1 MADLQFMWSA
11 IYRVFCCCIEMLS
24 IFAGMKRL
32 SFVAL
37 CAFLL
42 SVTAEAQ
49 VRKYSNEFLS
59 IGVDARAL
67 GMSNAVVASVQD
79 VTAGYW
85 NPAGLVHLRE
95 RWEIGLMH
103 AEYFAGIANYDYLA
117 GATPIDD
124 QSTFGAS
131 LIRFG
136 VDDILDTSE
145 LIDQD
150 GNIDY
155 DRINLFSAADYAL
168 LLSYARNTNIE
179 GLSVGGNVKLIYR
192 GIGDFADAFGFGFD
206 LGTQYHTNAWSFAA
220 TLRDAT
226 TTFNA
231 WRFNTD
237 KLEEVFIA
245 TGNEIPTDALELT
258 APRLTLAAGRA
269 FVLGD
274 NFSLYSE
281 IDLVT
286 TFDGRRPTLISSDFA
301 SIDPSLGLE
310 FGYRDFLFLR
320 MGVGNVQ
327 EAIDFD
333 DTSYLTFQPN
343 LGIGFRYQNISLDYA
358 LTDIGDQSVAV
369 YSNVFSLK
377 LNFARKQS

>member
-1 MADLQFMWSA
+1 MKKIARIVLAFTL
-11 IYRVFCCCIEMLS
+11 MLMLPD
-24 IFAGMKRL
+24 AAK
-32 SFVAL
+32 
-37 CAFLL
+37 
-42 SVTAEAQ
+42 AQ

-67 GMSNAVVASVQD
+67 GMSNSVIASVQD

-85 NPAGLVHLRE
+85 NPAGLAHLRE
-95 RWEIGLMH
+95 RWEVGLMH

-117 GATPIDD
+117 GAIPMDER
-124 QSTFGAS
+124 STFGAS

-136 VDDILDTSE
+136 VDDILNTSE
-145 LIDQD
+145 LIDQG

-155 DRINLFSAADYAL
+155 DRISLFSAADYAL
-168 LLSYARNTNIE
+168 LLSYARQTKVK
-179 GLSVGGNVKLIYR
+179 GLSIGGNVKLIYR
-192 GIGDFADAFGFGFD
+192 GIGDFADAYGFGLDF
-206 LGTQYHTNAWSFAA
+206 GTQYHSNGWSLAA
-220 TLRDAT
+220 SLRDAT

-231 WRFNTD
+231 WQFNTE
-237 KLEEVFIA
+237 KLEEVFLA
-245 TGNEIPTDALELT
+245 TGNEIPTDALEQT
-258 APRLTLAAGRA
+258 APRFTLAAGRT

-286 TFDGRRPTLISSDFA
+286 TFDGRRATVISSDFA

-310 FGYRDFLFLR
+310 FSYREFLFLR

-327 EAIDFD
+327 SEIDFD
-333 DTSYLTFQPN
+333 DSKYWTFQPN

-358 LTDIGDQSVAV
+358 LTDIGDQSIAI

-377 LNFARKQS
+377 LNFAGKRS

>member
-1 MADLQFMWSA
+1 MIQKPIRFGKFNAA
-11 IYRVFCCCIEMLS
+11 
-24 IFAGMKRL
+24 
-32 SFVAL
+32 FVL
-37 CAFLL
+37 LL
-42 SVTAEAQ
+42 SLLLSLPFQGNGQ
-49 VRKYSNEFLS
+49 VRKYSNEFLN

-85 NPAGLVHLRE
+85 NPAGLAHLRD
-95 RWEIGLMH
+95 RWEVGLMH
-103 AEYFAGIANYDYLA
+103 AEYFAGIANYDYLG

-124 QSTFGAS
+124 RSTFGVS

-150 GNIDY
+150 GNVDY

-179 GLSVGGNVKLIYR
+179 GLSIGGNVKLIYR
-192 GIGDFADAFGFGFD
+192 GIGDFADAYGFGFD
-206 LGTQYHTNAWSFAA
+206 LGTQYHKNAWSVAA
-220 TLRDAT
+220 SLRDAT

-231 WRFNTD
+231 WRFNTER
-237 KLEEVFIA
+237 LEEVFVA
-245 TGNEIPTDALELT
+245 TGNEIPTHALELT

-286 TFDGRRPTLISSDFA
+286 TFDGRRATVISSDFA
-301 SIDPSLGLE
+301 SVDPSLGLE

-327 EAIDFD
+327 RAMDFD
-333 DTSYLTFQPN
+333 DSEYWTFQPN

-377 LNFARKQS
+377 LNFARTQP

>member
-1 MADLQFMWSA
+1 MKK
-11 IYRVFCCCIEMLS
+11 
-24 IFAGMKRL
+24 FAGL
-32 SFVAL
+32 AL
-37 CAFLL
+37 LFIVLL
-42 SVTAEAQ
+42 PSPSQAQ

-59 IGVDARAL
+59 IGVDGRAL
-67 GMSNAVVASVQD
+67 GMSNAVIASVQD

-85 NPAGLVHLRE
+85 NPAGLAQLRE

-124 QSTFGAS
+124 RSTFGAS

-145 LIDQD
+145 LIDQN
-150 GNIDY
+150 GNVDY

-168 LLSYARNTNIE
+168 VLSYARNSDIE
-179 GLSVGGNVKLIYR
+179 GLSYGINTKLIYR
-192 GIGDFADAFGFGFD
+192 GIGDFANAFGFGFD
-206 LGTQYHTNAWSFAA
+206 LGAQYRHNGWSFGG

-237 KLEEVFIA
+237 KLEAVFIA
-245 TGNEIPTDALELT
+245 TGNDIPTDALELT
-258 APRLTLAAGRA
+258 APRLTLGAGRA

-281 IDLVT
+281 LDLIT
-286 TFDGRRPTLISSDFA
+286 TFDGRRATLISSDFA
-301 SIDPSLGLE
+301 SIDPALGLE

-327 EAIDFD
+327 KAIDFD
-333 DTSYLTFQPN
+333 GTNYWTFQPN

-369 YSNVFSLK
+369 YSNVFSLR
-377 LNFARKQS
+377 LNFARKTI

>member
-1 MADLQFMWSA
+1 
-11 IYRVFCCCIEMLS
+11 
-24 IFAGMKRL
+24 MKRR

-42 SVTAEAQ
+42 SVSAEAQ

-117 GATPIDD
+117 GATPVDD

-179 GLSVGGNVKLIYR
+179 GLSLGGNVKLIYR

-206 LGTQYHTNAWSFAA
+206 LEHSTTPMRGASPQLCGTLPPPSTHGGS
-220 TLRDAT
+220 
-226 TTFNA
+226 
-231 WRFNTD
+231 
-237 KLEEVFIA
+237 
-245 TGNEIPTDALELT
+245 IPTNWKRSSSL
-258 APRLTLAAGRA
+258 RA
-269 FVLGD
+269 MRFPQMPW
-274 NFSLYSE
+274 N
-281 IDLVT
+281 
-286 TFDGRRPTLISSDFA
+286 
-301 SIDPSLGLE
+301 
-310 FGYRDFLFLR
+310 
-320 MGVGNVQ
+320 
-327 EAIDFD
+327 
-333 DTSYLTFQPN
+333 
-343 LGIGFRYQNISLDYA
+343 
-358 LTDIGDQSVAV
+358 
-369 YSNVFSLK
+369 
-377 LNFARKQS
+377 